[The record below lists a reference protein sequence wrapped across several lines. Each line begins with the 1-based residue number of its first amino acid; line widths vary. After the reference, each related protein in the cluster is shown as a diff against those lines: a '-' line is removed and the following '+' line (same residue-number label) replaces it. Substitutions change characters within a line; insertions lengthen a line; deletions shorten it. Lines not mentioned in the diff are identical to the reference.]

1 MFATCWRSS
10 GSRAM
15 EPAAE
20 PEPSSTPVSS
30 MVKPLMVAI
39 KSR

>member
-10 GSRAM
+10 GSIGRGRSL
-15 EPAAE
+15 AAA
-20 PEPSSTPVSS
+20 PSSTPVSS

-39 KSR
+39 SSR